1 MVNGLKSGLL
11 PVSLGIPQGSVRGL
25 TLFTL
30 FTNDLPPFG
39 SSRSLYMYADNTTVY
54 CTGETADKAITHLNA
69 ALQELHAWCLNN
81 RLTPHPGKSEVMLLS
96 KGTLM
101 GQIALVLLGTL
112 RKHACWA

>member
-1 MVNGLKSGLL
+1 MVNGLVRSVTCVFRHS
-11 PVSLGIPQGSVRGL
+11 PGIGAR
-25 TLFTL
+25 
-30 FTNDLPPFG
+30 TNPFHTIQKGLPPFG

-54 CTGETADKAITHLNA
+54 CTGETADKAIAHLNA

-101 GQIALVLLGTL
+101 GQIALMLLGTL
-112 RKHACWA
+112 RKHAYWA